1 MAQQTASSIVPSP
14 DRSQKFGFFNRC
26 PKTVCGLWNFLFRTP
41 LQFPIIVFVMCK
53 LVSCKQAILSHTIA
67 KRERNT
73 LCEFAQSTVRH
84 SSPSSSQGK
93 PMPTYSNFAVR
104 DLLLRPGKGC
114 ARRRESQSI
123 SGPKRFTWTTYA
135 CIAWNV
141 ICECIMAKHT
151 ASSIVPSPDRSHEFG
166 FFHQCPGTVCE
177 LRNFLSM
184 QRLQFPV
191 IVFFIAIFH
200 IDIDVPRC
208 TN

>member
-1 MAQQTASSIVPSP
+1 
-14 DRSQKFGFFNRC
+14 
-26 PKTVCGLWNFLFRTP
+26 
-41 LQFPIIVFVMCK
+41 MCK

-114 ARRRESQSI
+114 ARRRASQSI
-123 SGPKRFTWTTYA
+123 SAPKLFAWTTHA

-141 ICECIMAKHT
+141 VCECLIQQAALSRLQT
-151 ASSIVPSPDRSHEFG
+151 ARRSSASSTDVQGWGPSLGISSSERRFS
-166 FFHQCPGTVCE
+166 
-177 LRNFLSM
+177 FLS
-184 QRLQFPV
+184 
-191 IVFFIAIFH
+191 
-200 IDIDVPRC
+200 
-208 TN
+208 